1 MEVLLPYL
9 HTSTPPH
16 GFTGDPWKTSPPAST
31 PSTRRSKSYWSVFD
45 LPTKDKQLAD
55 LDARAQDPTLWND
68 PAQAQKTMRDLSAL
82 RGEVERWKTAAQ
94 RTKDALELT
103 QLNDE
108 SLRPDLEQEV
118 AWLEQE
124 VRQLEFAT
132 LLSGEFDHDNA
143 IFTIFA
149 GAGGTE
155 SQDWVAMLNRMY
167 LRWMEAHGYKVEVID
182 SSEGEEAGLKS
193 VTVSVEGPN
202 AYGYL
207 RAEKGTHRLVRLSP
221 FDSAHRRHTSF
232 ASVEVYPQVEDVGE
246 IEIKPSEIEIDTYRA
261 SSAGGQNV
269 QKNATAVRIR
279 HLPTGIVVTCQN
291 ERSQSQNRE
300 NALKVLRARL
310 LDLEREAK
318 EREITALKGD
328 RVKAEWGQQIRSYV
342 LHPYQMV
349 KDHRTGHE
357 TSRTEDV
364 LGGNLDEFIEAYL
377 RSRIGLS

>member
-1 MEVLLPYL
+1 
-9 HTSTPPH
+9 
-16 GFTGDPWKTSPPAST
+16 
-31 PSTRRSKSYWSVFD
+31 
-45 LPTKDKQLAD
+45 
-55 LDARAQDPTLWND
+55 
-68 PAQAQKTMRDLSAL
+68 MRDLSAL
-82 RGEVERWKTAAQ
+82 RGEVERWKTAAH

-103 QLNDE
+103 ELNDE

-155 SQDWVAMLNRMY
+155 SQDWVAMLFRMY
-167 LRWMEAHGYKVEVID
+167 QRWMEAHGYKVEVID

-193 VTVSVEGPN
+193 VTMSVEGPN

-232 ASVEVYPQVEDVGE
+232 ASVEVYPQVDDVGE
-246 IEIKPSEIEIDTYRA
+246 IVIKPNEIEIDTYRA

-318 EREITALKGD
+318 EREINALKGD

-349 KDHRTGHE
+349 KDHRTGYE

-364 LGGNLDEFIEAYL
+364 LSGNLDEFIEAYL

>member
-1 MEVLLPYL
+1 
-9 HTSTPPH
+9 
-16 GFTGDPWKTSPPAST
+16 
-31 PSTRRSKSYWSVFD
+31 
-45 LPTKDKQLAD
+45 
-55 LDARAQDPTLWND
+55 
-68 PAQAQKTMRDLSAL
+68 MRDLSAL
-82 RGEVERWKTAAQ
+82 RGVVERWKGAAQ
-94 RTKDALELT
+94 RTTEALELAE
-103 QLNDE
+103 LDDD
-108 SLRPDLEQEV
+108 SLRPDLEREV
-118 AWLEQE
+118 EDLERE
-124 VRQLEFAT
+124 LRAMEFET

-155 SQDWVAMLNRMY
+155 SQDWVAMLFRMY
-167 LRWMEAHGYKVEVID
+167 QRWMEAHGYKVEVID
-182 SSEGEEAGLKS
+182 LSEGEEAGLKS
-193 VTVSVEGPN
+193 VTMSVEGPN

-232 ASVEVYPQVEDVGE
+232 ASVEVYPQVDDVGE
-246 IEIKPSEIEIDTYRA
+246 IVIKPNEIEIDTYRA

-318 EREITALKGD
+318 EREINALKGD

-349 KDHRTGHE
+349 KDHRTGYE

-364 LGGNLDEFIEAYL
+364 LSGNLDEFIEAYL